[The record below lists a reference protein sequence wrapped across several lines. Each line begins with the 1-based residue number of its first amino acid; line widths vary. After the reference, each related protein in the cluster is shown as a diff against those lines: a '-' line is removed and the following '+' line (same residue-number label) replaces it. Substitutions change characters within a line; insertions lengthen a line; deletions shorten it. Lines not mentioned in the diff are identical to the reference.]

1 MPSTAEAA
9 DRAPRSLLYALTDDQ
24 LARYGEIARDQAS
37 AELSRWWLQALLAL
51 CAIAAFAW
59 ATMTWGIAG
68 IETLGVEASGFGRS
82 VVIGLGVG
90 MVLAYWPYRR
100 VRNWTMWNRHC
111 QAVAEEQTRRRSGMT
126 GYAAGK
132 MPDGG

>member
-1 MPSTAEAA
+1 MSAQATSHGSMIPKLIAKDWTFQRGPIAIFSAVGLGALYFLGTGGTG
-9 DRAPRSLLYALTDDQ
+9 SFYLGSILL
-24 LARYGEIARDQAS
+24 I
-37 AELSRWWLQALLAL
+37 
-51 CAIAAFAW
+51 
-59 ATMTWGIAG
+59 
-68 IETLGVEASGFGRS
+68 S